1 MLETIDVDYPHPYPA
16 RISEFS
22 RTFWDALA
30 EGRFVT
36 TRSLSTSRLT
46 FPPKPISPDD
56 WSSEMEWVDLS
67 GTGTLYSHTTIH
79 ASPTAFMHELPYAV
93 CIVDL
98 DEGLRMATR
107 YVGARPA
114 EIGMRVQIVVVRHT
128 DVLSYAVRPADE

>member
-16 RISEFS
+16 RISEF
-22 RTFWDALA
+22 TQPFWDALA

-36 TRSLSTSRLT
+36 TRSLSTARLT

-56 WSSEMEWVDLS
+56 WSTEMEWVDLS
-67 GTGTLYSHTTIH
+67 GSGTLYSHTTIH
-79 ASPTAFMHELPYAV
+79 ASPTAFMSELPYKV

-107 YVGARPA
+107 FLGDLAPR
-114 EIGMRVQIVVVRHT
+114 IGMRVELVVVRHT
-128 DVLSYAVRPADE
+128 DRMSYAARPI